1 MVLSQPFVEKNGGV
15 MFSDVMDMVSNY
27 YGDVDANFLSGLV
40 VQHAI

>member
-1 MVLSQPFVEKNGGV
+1 MVLSQPFLEKNAGV
-15 MFSDVMDMVSNY
+15 MLCDVMDMVSNH